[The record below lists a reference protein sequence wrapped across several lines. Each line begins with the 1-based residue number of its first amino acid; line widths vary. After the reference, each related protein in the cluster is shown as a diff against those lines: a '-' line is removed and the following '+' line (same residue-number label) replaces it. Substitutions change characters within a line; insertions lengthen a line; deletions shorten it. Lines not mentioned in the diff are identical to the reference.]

1 MVCLGALDL
10 MDPTVLEVAVQVHQ
24 VHQDHQVHQV
34 HQVHLGLEV
43 TTPANSQ
50 GMAAL
55 VGVARHLDV
64 GNPLVVETGLA
75 VVAHDAVGG
84 L

>member
-10 MDPTVLEVAVQVHQ
+10 MDPTVLEVAV
-24 VHQDHQVHQV
+24 QVHQV